1 MTDKAA
7 YARWEASVREVER
20 IARDRSLPLWERA
33 QRVGT
38 AYTGVA
44 LDGLRSNHRTDDQ
57 HASGERTSRSM
68 SRRDITRVVRSRDG
82 LFSIPLPLLSKGASL
97 LVLPILDVLLA
108 PVTGLVSSSLG
119 SGLTAQAEGILARGN
134 R

>member
-44 LDGLRSNHRTDDQ
+44 LDGLRSKHRTDDQ